1 MLAVMLLHRQALLH
15 YGDPTVWRGGPRYT
29 SDDAADLCYGH
40 HRSAPRSVRQ
50 PLARASDRAFHCS
63 GLRRETVRLSDRR
76 AGLTAAAAAET
87 LRAGDI
93 DGAIALIGA
102 EPYLPYYR
110 PRLPGLVA
118 GHVGRAT
125 VLERSDRWA
134 TRLRVDTLLGQ
145 SAVAL
150 DTAARSLALADGGR
164 IGYRKLLIA
173 TGARPR
179 TLGVPGEDLLG
190 VHRLWKLAD
199 AERIIADLPA
209 AGRAITVGGGF
220 IGAELTEAFLAR
232 GLAVTY
238 LVRGPRW
245 FAPYVDEVAGRMVE
259 DELRL
264 NGVDVR
270 FNSEVARVIER
281 NGHVAAV
288 ETLAGERLEAD
299 IVTCSLG
306 ASFDLGWLVGSGL
319 ALGRGV
325 LVNEWLET
333 NLPDVWAA
341 GDVADV
347 WHPRVGARVKLHNTA
362 SAGVQGRM
370 AALGMLGR
378 RTQLLKTPQY
388 GFRLF
393 GLFFVFVGV
402 KNSEAPGLDSWTL
415 ADPSER
421 AYLRAFIH
429 DGRFVGGL
437 AVNSRHAGMLRRLV
451 DQHAP
456 VPADPGT
463 LFGAGER

>member
-1 MLAVMLLHRQALLH
+1 M
-15 YGDPTVWRGGPRYT
+15 
-29 SDDAADLCYGH
+29 
-40 HRSAPRSVRQ
+40 
-50 PLARASDRAFHCS
+50 
-63 GLRRETVRLSDRR
+63 RLYDYLIVG
-76 AGLTAAAAAET
+76 AGLTAASAAET
-87 LRAGDI
+87 LRAGDL
-93 DGAIALIGA
+93 DGAIALVGD

-118 GHVGRAT
+118 GHVGRPT
-125 VLERSDRWA
+125 VLERSERWA
-134 TRLRVDTLLGQ
+134 ARLRVDTLLGRP
-145 SAVAL
+145 AVAL
-150 DTAARSLALADGGR
+150 DGEARTVLLADGSR
-164 IGYRKLLIA
+164 VAFRKLLIA

-179 TLGVPGEDLLG
+179 RLGVPGDDLPG

-199 AERIIADLPA
+199 ADAIVADLPPS
-209 AGRAITVGGGF
+209 GRAITVGGGF
-220 IGAELTEAFLAR
+220 IGAELSEAFLAR

-245 FAPYVDEVAGRMVE
+245 FAPYVDEVAGHMVE

-264 NGVDVR
+264 NGIDVR
-270 FNSEVARVIER
+270 FNSEVGRFLARDGR
-281 NGHVAAV
+281 VASV
-288 ETLAGERLEAD
+288 ETRAGERLDAA

-306 ASFDLGWLVGSGL
+306 AAFDNAWLADSGV

-341 GDVADV
+341 GDIADV

-378 RTQLLKTPQY
+378 RAQLLKTPQY

-402 KNSEAPGLDSWTL
+402 QNSEAPGLESWTRT
-415 ADPSER
+415 DPSER

-429 DGRFVGGL
+429 EGRFVGGL
-437 AVNSRHAGMLRRLV
+437 AVNSRHAGVLRRLV

-456 VPADPGT
+456 VPADPSTVLG
-463 LFGAGER
+463 GG